1 MINILARNSFFRLT
15 TVSTHSIFLVIS
27 FFYCQGDILFF
38 DDDLDI
44 ESFDSP
50 GEQSFISLV
59 VGFLFE
65 LKRDDNVL
73 FADDSP
79 LETACP
85 VDATALL
92 TRFPDSVFCIAFL
105 T

>member
-1 MINILARNSFFRLT
+1 M
-15 TVSTHSIFLVIS
+15 V
-27 FFYCQGDILFF
+27 F
-38 DDDLDI
+38 DEDLDI
-44 ESFDSP
+44 TSFDSP
-50 GEQSFISLV
+50 GEESFTSLE
-59 VGFLFE
+59 VGFLFV